1 MKVILWHL
9 RKSLLELF
17 PTRRDRLVL
26 IGLILIAALISVSE
40 LLVAKLFTQIILH
53 EGEIDK
59 SQLVL
64 LMTGFFLFY
73 GLTRIG
79 QFSQRIYRV
88 KLFNR
93 AFKANDIELTTGK
106 ENWRWT
112 QAFEM
117 TNISSV
123 LTQITVVLLFF
134 FYFNW
139 VFAVLDLLIILTVLA
154 VLGRLFSKQIEIQRT
169 FAQAQKD
176 KVKIDNFLR
185 VGSRIKSGEIG
196 VLLSGFAM
204 IFLLGALFYFNYIGE
219 INASNTVVLF
229 FGLRMQTSNLSSIS
243 TGLMR
248 FARAKT
254 HSEI

>member
-1 MKVILWHL
+1 
-9 RKSLLELF
+9 
-17 PTRRDRLVL
+17 
-26 IGLILIAALISVSE
+26 
-40 LLVAKLFTQIILH
+40 
-53 EGEIDK
+53 
-59 SQLVL
+59 
-64 LMTGFFLFY
+64 
-73 GLTRIG
+73 
-79 QFSQRIYRV
+79 
-88 KLFNR
+88 LFNR

>member
-1 MKVILWHL
+1 
-9 RKSLLELF
+9 
-17 PTRRDRLVL
+17 
-26 IGLILIAALISVSE
+26 
-40 LLVAKLFTQIILH
+40 
-53 EGEIDK
+53 
-59 SQLVL
+59 
-64 LMTGFFLFY
+64 
-73 GLTRIG
+73 
-79 QFSQRIYRV
+79 
-88 KLFNR
+88 
-93 AFKANDIELTTGK
+93 
-106 ENWRWT
+106 
-112 QAFEM
+112 
-117 TNISSV
+117 
-123 LTQITVVLLFF
+123 
-134 FYFNW
+134 
-139 VFAVLDLLIILTVLA
+139 VLDLLIILTVLA

-176 KVKIDNFLR
+176 KIKIDNFLR

>member
-1 MKVILWHL
+1 VKVILWHL

-17 PTRRDRLVL
+17 PTRRYRLIL
-26 IGLILIAALISVSE
+26 IGLILIAAFISVSE

-59 SQLVL
+59 SYLVL
-64 LMTGFFLFY
+64 LMIGFFLFY
-73 GLTRIG
+73 GFTRAG
-79 QFSQRIYRV
+79 QFAQRIYRV
-88 KLFNR
+88 RVFDR
-93 AFKANDIELTTGK
+93 AFKANDIELTTGR

-123 LTQITVVLLFF
+123 LTQVTVVLLFF

-139 VFAVLDLLIILTVLA
+139 VFAVLDLLIILIVLEIF
-154 VLGRLFSKQIEIQRT
+154 GRLFSSQIEIQRT
-169 FAQAQKD
+169 FAKAQKD
-176 KVKIDNFLR
+176 KIKVDNFLR

-196 VLLSGFAM
+196 TLLAGFAM
-204 IFLLGALFYFNYIGE
+204 IILLAALFYLNYIGD
-219 INASNTVVLF
+219 ISASNTVVLF

-254 HSEI
+254 HSEL

>member
-1 MKVILWHL
+1 MKVILSHL

-59 SQLVL
+59 SQLAL

-79 QFSQRIYRV
+79 QFGQRIYRV
-88 KLFNR
+88 RLFNR
-93 AFKANDIELTTGK
+93 AFKANDLELTTGK

-123 LTQITVVLLFF
+123 LTQISVVLLFF

-139 VFAVLDLLIILTVLA
+139 VFAVLDLIIIFIVLA
-154 VLGRLFSKQIEIQRT
+154 ILGRLFSKQIEIQRT

-176 KVKIDNFLR
+176 KIKIDNFLR

-196 VLLSGFAM
+196 VLLAGFAM
-204 IFLLGALFYFNYIGE
+204 IILLGALFYLNYIDE

>member
-59 SQLVL
+59 SYLAL

-73 GLTRIG
+73 GFTRIG
-79 QFSQRIYRV
+79 QFGQRIYRV
-88 KLFNR
+88 RLFNR

-139 VFAVLDLLIILTVLA
+139 VFAVLDLLIILIVLR
-154 VLGRLFSKQIEIQRT
+154 VIGRLFSKQVEIQRT
-169 FAQAQKD
+169 FVQAQKD
-176 KVKIDNFLR
+176 KIKIDNFLR

-204 IFLLGALFYFNYIGE
+204 IFLLGALFYLNYIGE

-254 HSEI
+254 HSE

>member
-59 SQLVL
+59 SYLAL

-73 GLTRIG
+73 GFTRIG
-79 QFSQRIYRV
+79 QFGQRIYRV

-139 VFAVLDLLIILTVLA
+139 VFAVLDLLIILVVLG
-154 VLGRLFSKQIEIQRT
+154 VIGRLFSKQVEIQRA
-169 FAQAQKD
+169 FVQAQKD
-176 KVKIDNFLR
+176 KIKIDNFLR

-204 IFLLGALFYFNYIGE
+204 IFLLGALFYLNYIGE

-254 HSEI
+254 HSE